1 MNCNFVTL
9 PFFFS
14 RYTPAARLSEVIY
27 DSTLVTFTYDEASG
41 TVKTI
46 HLTHNGFIS
55 SIRYRQTGTHTLA
68 LKAHTGTHRHNL
80 KHFNV
85 HESSLNG

>member
-1 MNCNFVTL
+1 M
-9 PFFFS
+9 FFPPV
-14 RYTPAARLSEVIY
+14 RYTAAARLSEVVY

-55 SIRYRQTGTHTLA
+55 SIRYRQTGTYGTHMHV
-68 LKAHTGTHRHNL
+68 LKAANRNT
-80 KHFNV
+80 F
-85 HESSLNG
+85 